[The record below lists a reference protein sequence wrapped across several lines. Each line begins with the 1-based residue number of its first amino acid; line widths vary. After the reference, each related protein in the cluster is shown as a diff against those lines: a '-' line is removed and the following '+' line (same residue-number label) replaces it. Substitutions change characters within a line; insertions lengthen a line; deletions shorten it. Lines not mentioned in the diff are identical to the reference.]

1 LVGARGT
8 DAKAVRLKAG
18 GFKPG
23 GRKIKVH
30 AFYCVLAMRL
40 CSLLNRILDKQ
51 GVHLSIDNMPSAL
64 SDIQQVITVYP
75 KRNDSKK
82 DREVLSLTKVG
93 LQERMIM
100 EILDTMKYALGG

>member
-1 LVGARGT
+1 
-8 DAKAVRLKAG
+8 
-18 GFKPG
+18 
-23 GRKIKVH
+23 
-30 AFYCVLAMRL
+30 MRL